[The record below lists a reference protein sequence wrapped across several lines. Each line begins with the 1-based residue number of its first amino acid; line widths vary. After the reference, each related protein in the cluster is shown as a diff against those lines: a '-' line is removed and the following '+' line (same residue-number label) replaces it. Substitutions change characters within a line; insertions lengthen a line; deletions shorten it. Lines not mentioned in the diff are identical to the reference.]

1 MQQSY
6 LQKQLLDL
14 IYGMHIVQAKTYVSK
29 SEISFNIMLN
39 NHRNDVI
46 KSTSQKQTN
55 ILN

>member
-1 MQQSY
+1 
-6 LQKQLLDL
+6 
-14 IYGMHIVQAKTYVSK
+14 MHIVQAKTYVSK